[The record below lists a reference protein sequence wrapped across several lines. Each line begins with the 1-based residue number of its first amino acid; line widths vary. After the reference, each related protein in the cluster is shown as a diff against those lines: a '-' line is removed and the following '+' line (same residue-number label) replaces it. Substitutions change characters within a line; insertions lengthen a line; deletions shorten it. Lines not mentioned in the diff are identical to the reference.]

1 MMAKESMDSVDRAI
15 IQKLSSDSR
24 TPFLSIA
31 KELGVSEGTIRQ
43 RVAKLI
49 EKRIIRRFTIDLGS
63 ATNAVIEITTSSSV
77 PTQKIS
83 ERIIKLGASR
93 VFEVTGRFSIIAFVQ
108 AEDFNKLN
116 QILELIRSI
125 DGVIQTETFPVLKED

>member
-1 MMAKESMDSVDRAI
+1 MGKESMDSVDRAI
-15 IQKLSSDSR
+15 IQKLSSDAR

-43 RVAKLI
+43 RVGKLT
-49 EKRIIRRFTIDLGS
+49 EKKIIRRFTIDLGS

-83 ERIIKLGASR
+83 ERILKLGASR
-93 VFEVTGRFSIIAFVQ
+93 VFEVTGRFSIIAFIQ

-116 QILELIRSI
+116 QVLESIRSI
-125 DGVIQTETFPVLKED
+125 EGVIQTETFPVLKED